1 MTATVPDSARQ
12 IRAASGIQ
20 SASAQRLLD
29 LRREPEDIAP
39 FVTWLASDEAKD
51 VNGYI
56 FHVTGGEISLMNNP
70 EPARTLQKN
79 GRWTVEELA
88 AMFPGTL
95 GMDMVNP
102 APPQPPRQ

>member
-1 MTATVPDSARQ
+1 MS
-12 IRAASGIQ
+12 
-20 SASAQRLLD
+20 
-29 LRREPEDIAP
+29 
-39 FVTWLASDEAKD
+39 
-51 VNGYI
+51 
-56 FHVTGGEISLMNNP
+56 NP

-102 APPQPPRQ
+102 APPQAPRQ